1 MSWFRRTLGAAKVEA
16 LVAQA
21 RDQAEQDDF
30 EGAWRTVEPLVS
42 AQAGNLDVA
51 LALSDLLAGGSVDAE
66 RGLALAVEL
75 VAAHPAEPGLLGVL
89 GAATEALSDRRY
101 LNAAPPEHPVFAD
114 LLGRLLAL
122 ESRCAGTDDELDVLV
137 GLSTV
142 ANVLGRAHDDVAE
155 RALRRRVAC
164 GPGRWQDHYDL
175 GLFYK
180 TRGRFTDG
188 IAANQRAS
196 EVGGGDDPGVVWNL
210 GICATAAGEGAVAQR
225 TWRRLGL
232 DLDLDEDGL
241 PRGKFATVK
250 VRLAQ
255 RPVAERDAA
264 RDAEGPGR
272 EESVWVQRL
281 SPCHGIVR
289 VALHHDEIG
298 VDYGDV
304 VVFDGAPITHHQG
317 DDGEVPVFPHLA
329 TLARRAYQIYRFTGT
344 QQARGEL
351 LALSGEL
358 PEDAVVYVHTEQ
370 LRTLCAQCWE
380 EGHAIA
386 GHDHAHLDDT
396 WRIVTGKLCAPPGL
410 APRRL

>member
-155 RALRRRVAC
+155 RAAEPRVLSELR
-164 GPGRWQDHYDL
+164 
-175 GLFYK
+175 
-180 TRGRFTDG
+180 
-188 IAANQRAS
+188 
-196 EVGGGDDPGVVWNL
+196 
-210 GICATAAGEGAVAQR
+210 EGA
-225 TWRRLGL
+225 
-232 DLDLDEDGL
+232 
-241 PRGKFATVK
+241 P
-250 VRLAQ
+250 
-255 RPVAERDAA
+255 
-264 RDAEGPGR
+264 
-272 EESVWVQRL
+272 
-281 SPCHGIVR
+281 
-289 VALHHDEIG
+289 
-298 VDYGDV
+298 
-304 VVFDGAPITHHQG
+304 
-317 DDGEVPVFPHLA
+317 
-329 TLARRAYQIYRFTGT
+329 
-344 QQARGEL
+344 
-351 LALSGEL
+351 
-358 PEDAVVYVHTEQ
+358 
-370 LRTLCAQCWE
+370 
-380 EGHAIA
+380 
-386 GHDHAHLDDT
+386 
-396 WRIVTGKLCAPPGL
+396 
-410 APRRL
+410 